1 MFLLLQPV
9 KWWDTWVYRPFLAW
23 LLLFGLYFD
32 WFLNYLSLLI
42 LFIFFFSESVVTVC
56 EENE

>member
-1 MFLLLQPV
+1 MGVP
-9 KWWDTWVYRPFLAW
+9 PFLAW

-42 LFIFFFSESVVTVC
+42 AFLFIFFFSESIVTVC